1 MTNQFTE
8 LKSIDSCDILD
19 TQSEVALIDNALLY
33 IIVLE
38 DNCIISLQSHRPAT
52 YRADVVNRWLAETML
67 NGSPGKFK
75 QLTVKKCPTLMN
87 DADLLHFI
95 IQTPWQDAAYKL
107 RLISSKYFLHFYG
120 VKRFNCTFSIEQ
132 FNALTFWTWGL
143 IS

>member
-1 MTNQFTE
+1 MSSNSAASARKLAISNSWRINSLE
-8 LKSIDSCDILD
+8 LKSIDFCDILD
-19 TQSEVALIDNALLY
+19 TQSEVALIDDAILC

-87 DADLLHFI
+87 DTDLLHFI
-95 IQTPWQDAAYKL
+95 IQTPWQDTAYKL
-107 RLISSKYFLHFYG
+107 RLIS
-120 VKRFNCTFSIEQ
+120 RR
-132 FNALTFWTWGL
+132 
-143 IS
+143 